1 MKKVQVWLQE
11 NMGII
16 LGVCVGVAVT
26 EVGIL
31 SPPSPPQ
38 PYPIVLALLRPPGG

>member
-31 SPPSPPQ
+31 SPPLPP
-38 PYPIVLALLRPPGG
+38 PPSHIPLSLPC